1 MPHKH
6 KDGDISFSP
15 KRKWEAIPQ
24 EFREKIIRNVWCTR
38 CRDVVEILDY
48 KVYSA
53 EPDIVLRG
61 RCAVCSGEVAR
72 VVEQE

>member
-1 MPHKH
+1 MPSKH
-6 KDGDISFSP
+6 QGGNNSLSP
-15 KRKWEAIPQ
+15 KQKWEAIPQ
-24 EFREKIIRNVWCTR
+24 EFREKIILNVWCTH
-38 CRDVVEILDY
+38 CRDVVEILNY

-53 EPDIVLRG
+53 GPDIVLRG